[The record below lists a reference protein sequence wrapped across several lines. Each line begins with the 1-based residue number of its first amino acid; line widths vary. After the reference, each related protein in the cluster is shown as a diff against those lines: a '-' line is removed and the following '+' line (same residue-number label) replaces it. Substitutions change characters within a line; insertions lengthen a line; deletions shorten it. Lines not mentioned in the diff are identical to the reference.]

1 MTRDERIDARLLAA
15 RLRSEIEKWE
25 KDRPHENDLALY
37 ADPISRGAPRVADSP
52 KLSPQEKIQIIRGH
66 FDRVEKLCL
75 AAMQTLGDGRPG
87 GTKSALQRLE
97 TAALYFERELP
108 EAASVWLRGN
118 AWTDFA
124 AKSKDTS
131 IQIRSLV
138 RHVEDKVSPNTSLP
152 DEPILGRDSYAR
164 KLEIYTDSDMTPE
177 QLADIALKEIAN
189 TKQRIFVISRE
200 YWRTVHPGREPPSDF
215 STVVGE
221 AFEDLESNRPTAE
234 QEYLEKL
241 RQYAAEAE
249 AFVREKNLVTLPD
262 KQTLSIELAPESSG
276 PMARIGYVRSAP
288 PFHPNPWT
296 TWYLATIPD
305 SHPEK
310 EREEFWRSF
319 NYSFKRFIVIHELF
333 PGHYIQ
339 NKILRENLHPIRIL
353 FRYGPYSEGWATLC
367 EKVAL
372 EAGWAEGDYLTRLA
386 QLRKRL
392 ENANRAYTSVQAH
405 CYGWDE
411 EKVNTF
417 SIETSLLAPQFAKSL
432 WGRLMRS
439 PLQITSYMLGTLQF
453 EEVYEAERKRR
464 GDAFRPIDFM
474 DTALRTGPIPIDEL
488 TGVLKEKYP

>member
-1 MTRDERIDARLLAA
+1 
-15 RLRSEIEKWE
+15 
-25 KDRPHENDLALY
+25 
-37 ADPISRGAPRVADSP
+37 
-52 KLSPQEKIQIIRGH
+52 
-66 FDRVEKLCL
+66 
-75 AAMQTLGDGRPG
+75 
-87 GTKSALQRLE
+87 
-97 TAALYFERELP
+97 
-108 EAASVWLRGN
+108 
-118 AWTDFA
+118 
-124 AKSKDTS
+124 
-131 IQIRSLV
+131 
-138 RHVEDKVSPNTSLP
+138 LP

-189 TKQRIFVISRE
+189 TKQRIFEISRE
-200 YWRTVHPGREPPSDF
+200 YWRTVHPGSEPPSDF
-215 STVVGE
+215 DTVVGE